1 MNIYSEEPLQALW
14 EIVKPLRD
22 EIPIYKESMAE
33 DINSTPPSYL
43 VIREVTDGARL
54 YGDGNCELRTADCDI
69 ILVSKGQADSSTDLH
84 NINKEKVRKRL
95 REERLSYTGYNLGYD
110 DVLKSTQ
117 YTWNVKVLYG

>member
-43 VIREVTDGARL
+43 IIREITDGARL
-54 YGDGNCELRTADCDI
+54 YGAVNCELRTADCDI